1 MKTVWCIPLVLL
13 SGCAQDEFSDL
24 RAFMAQTGAGS
35 QQALEPLPPVKP
47 AAVFDYLPGE
57 TPDPFKPRSLKA
69 SKGGGAFQPD
79 LTRPKDPLEQFPM
92 DDLLMI
98 GTITKD
104 GQISALVKV
113 KSRGTLHRIKKGEH
127 MGQNFGLVIGINE
140 SSMEIRE
147 TVQDGVGDWTETKA
161 TLALQEQLQ

>member
-1 MKTVWCIPLVLL
+1 MSKFVWLIPVMFLA
-13 SGCAQDEFSDL
+13 GCTQDEFSDL

-47 AAVFDYLPGE
+47 AEVFDYLPGD

-79 LTRPKDPLEQFPM
+79 LTRPKDPLEEFPM
-92 DDLLMI
+92 DDLVMI
-98 GTITKD
+98 GTITKA

-113 KSRGTLHRIKKGEH
+113 KSRGTLYRIKKGEH
-127 MGQNFGLVIGINE
+127 MGQNFGLVIDINE
-140 SSMEIRE
+140 SSIEIRE

-161 TLALQEQLQ
+161 TLALQE